1 MEPVATAVAPS
12 PKAVLAGKVLSII
25 SVLFLI
31 FDSVTHTMLIPSVV
45 EGFAKA
51 GFPPGSARPIGIVEI
66 VCLVLYVI
74 PRTSVLGA
82 ILLTGYLGGAVAT
95 NVRMGLP
102 LFGFVLAPV
111 YIGIVLWLGLWLR
124 DAALRRVV
132 PVAPARASRAGDRLP
147 AAS

>member
-1 MEPVATAVAPS
+1 MEFLAPTTTTAPS
-12 PKAVLAGKVLSII
+12 RRAVLAGKVLSII
-25 SVLFLI
+25 AVLFLI
-31 FDSVTHTMLIPSVV
+31 FDSVTHTMLIPAVV

-74 PRTSVLGA
+74 PQTTVFGA

-102 LFGFVLAPV
+102 FFGFVLAPV
-111 YIGIVLWLGLWLR
+111 YIGIVLWLGVWLR
-124 DAALRRVV
+124 DGGLRRVV
-132 PVAPARASRAGDRLP
+132 PLRHVG
-147 AAS
+147 

>member
-1 MEPVATAVAPS
+1 VTDVAPM
-12 PKAVLAGKVLSII
+12 AGASTMKSVWTGRVLSGLAT
-25 SVLFLI
+25 LFLI
-31 FDSVTHTMLIPSVV
+31 FDSGTHALLIPTVV

-51 GFPPGSARPIGIVEI
+51 GFPPGVVRPIGIIEI

-95 NVRMGLP
+95 NVRMSMP
-102 LFGFVLAPV
+102 LFAFVLAPV

-124 DAALRRVV
+124 NVALRRVV
-132 PVAPARASRAGDRLP
+132 PWKAG
-147 AAS
+147 

>member
-1 MEPVATAVAPS
+1 MADVAPMAVAS
-12 PKAVLAGKVLSII
+12 TTKGVWAGRVLSGLAT
-25 SVLFLI
+25 LFLV
-31 FDSVTHTMLIPSVV
+31 FDSGTHTLLIPSVV

-51 GFPPGSARPIGIVEI
+51 GFPPGVVRPIGIVEI

-95 NVRMGLP
+95 NVRMAMP
-102 LFGFVLAPV
+102 LFAFVLAPV
-111 YIGIVLWLGLWLR
+111 YVGIVLWLGLWLR

-132 PVAPARASRAGDRLP
+132 PWQAG
-147 AAS
+147 